1 VDTPARASRSPRH
14 GHAAPVRRLL
24 PALVAGLLLGLVAA
38 GPVLGHAELEQ
49 SMPEDGE
56 VLTTPPTFVTL
67 AFTEG
72 LNAEKST
79 FLLLRAGGEEIAT
92 GSASGDGETTMSATD
107 LTLEPGDYV
116 IRWTAVADDGHVER
130 GRLTFTVAEQA
141 PSPSPT
147 PGPTEAASESASASP
162 SASPVPTPTAT
173 PAPSPS
179 ADTTTVASGG
189 TDVLLPIIAALAV
202 VGVVA
207 YLVLR
212 RGRTA

>member
-1 VDTPARASRSPRH
+1 
-14 GHAAPVRRLL
+14 
-24 PALVAGLLLGLVAA
+24 
-38 GPVLGHAELEQ
+38 
-49 SMPEDGE
+49 MPEDGE

-72 LNAEKST
+72 LNAEKSSFRLVKDGT
-79 FLLLRAGGEEIAT
+79 DVAT
-92 GSASGDGETTMSATD
+92 GSASGDGETTMSAID
-107 LTLEPGDYV
+107 LTLVPGDYV

-162 SASPVPTPTAT
+162 SASPVATPTAT

-179 ADTTTVASGG
+179 ADTTPVASGG
-189 TDVLLPIIAALAV
+189 TDVLLPIIAALAL

>member
-1 VDTPARASRSPRH
+1 
-14 GHAAPVRRLL
+14 
-24 PALVAGLLLGLVAA
+24 
-38 GPVLGHAELEQ
+38 
-49 SMPEDGE
+49 MPEDGE

-72 LNAEKST
+72 LDAAKSSFRLVLDGT
-79 FLLLRAGGEEIAT
+79 DVAT
-92 GSASGDGETTMSATD
+92 GSASADGETTMSATD
-107 LTLEPGDYV
+107 LTLEPGGYV
-116 IRWTAVADDGHVER
+116 IRWTAVAEDGHVER
-130 GRLTFTVAEQA
+130 GRLTFTLEAPT

-147 PGPTEAASESASASP
+147 PELTEAASASASASP
-162 SASPVPTPTAT
+162 SASPVATPTAT

-179 ADTTTVASGG
+179 AETTPVASGG
-189 TDVLLPIIAALAV
+189 TDVLLPIVAALAI